1 VDQDDLAARIE
12 KARAASGRRDP
23 SGAAPAADADSK
35 RSMGLGLRVGSQ
47 FVSSLAVGGL
57 LGWGVDRWLGTAP
70 FGLLILLLLGFVAGL
85 IGLRKVMTG
94 P

>member
-1 VDQDDLAARIE
+1 
-12 KARAASGRRDP
+12 
-23 SGAAPAADADSK
+23 
-35 RSMGLGLRVGSQ
+35 MRVGSQ